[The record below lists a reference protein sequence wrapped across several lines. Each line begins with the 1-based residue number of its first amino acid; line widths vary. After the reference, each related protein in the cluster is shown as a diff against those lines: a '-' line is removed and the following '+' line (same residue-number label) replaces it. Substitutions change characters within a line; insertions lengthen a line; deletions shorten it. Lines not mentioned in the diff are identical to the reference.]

1 MNWVFKKFDEL
12 STIELYDIL
21 KLRSEIFVVEQ
32 KCFYQDLD
40 DKDKFCYHLFL
51 EDADEIIAALR
62 IIPEN
67 VSYSEMAIGRVVVKK
82 SYRNQGI
89 ATKMMQKAIDLIIN
103 HFNKNK
109 IKLSGQAH
117 LIDFYIKLGFKKVSN
132 SYMDAGIKHYEFLNQ
147 I

>member
-1 MNWVFKKFDEL
+1 M
-12 STIELYDIL
+12 
-21 KLRSEIFVVEQ
+21 
-32 KCFYQDLD
+32 
-40 DKDKFCYHLFL
+40 
-51 EDADEIIAALR
+51 R

-67 VSYSEMAIGRVVVKK
+67 VSYSEMAIGCVVVKK

-132 SYMDAGIKHYEFLNQ
+132 SYMDAGIKHYEFLYQ